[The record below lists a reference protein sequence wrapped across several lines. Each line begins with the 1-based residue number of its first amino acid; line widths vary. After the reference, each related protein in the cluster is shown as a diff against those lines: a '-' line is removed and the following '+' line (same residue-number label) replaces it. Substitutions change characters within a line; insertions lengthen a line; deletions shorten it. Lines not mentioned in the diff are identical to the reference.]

1 VSEDVFHL
9 GIKAL
14 IRNDA
19 GEVLILQ
26 INPNMPASDNGSYWD
41 LPGGRIQEGE
51 VPLEALKR
59 EVAEETGITT
69 IQSATHLG
77 MALSNIRIPVS
88 ATQSV
93 GLVLSIYECTVS
105 GLPPILISEEHSTYS
120 WLPAAQAAK
129 LLEIKFPKELC
140 KLIEAQRS

>member
-1 VSEDVFHL
+1 MSEDVFHL

-14 IRNDA
+14 IRNA
-19 GEVLILQ
+19 SGEVLMLQ
-26 INPNMPASDNGSYWD
+26 INPKMPASDRGSYWD

-51 VPLEALKR
+51 APLEALRR

-88 ATQSV
+88 DRQSV
-93 GLVLSIYECTVS
+93 GLVLSVYECTVS
-105 GLPPILISEEHSTYS
+105 GLPPILISDEHITYS
-120 WLPAAQAAK
+120 WLPAPEAAK

-140 KLIEAQRS
+140 KLIEEQIS